1 MLILKG
7 IFFKERN
14 IFSLFYKYFIQ
25 HKLIVIIYKKI
36 YNKYI
41 IMNPQFQNGR
51 VTLTPGTIKDMK
63 MIDSENETMNN
74 FQVEA
79 LYGIQETSQL
89 NQLFFSKKNM
99 EIVQNMIRYNVY
111 EKSGKKHIIDKQSDI
126 ELEIIMRSI
135 YLQHSP
141 NLPNKIK
148 EQIEYLDK
156 LVMEWCV
163 ENILPEVDQYFGY
176 IKEIEFMPMPIELP
190 LNLSSKGSRS
200 LRSVTTTF

>member
-1 MLILKG
+1 M
-7 IFFKERN
+7 
-14 IFSLFYKYFIQ
+14 
-25 HKLIVIIYKKI
+25 
-36 YNKYI
+36 YN
-41 IMNPQFQNGR
+41 QFQNGR
-51 VTLTPGTIKDMK
+51 VTLTKGEVKDMS
-63 MIDSENETMNN
+63 MIEGKNETMKN

-89 NQLFFSKKNM
+89 NQLFFSKDNM
-99 EIVQNMIRYNVY
+99 NIIQNMTRFNVY
-111 EKSGKKHIIDKQSDI
+111 EKSEKKFVIDKQSDI

-148 EQIEYLDK
+148 EQIKYLND
-156 LVMEWCV
+156 LVINWCT
-163 ENILPEVDQYFGY
+163 EQIIPEVNQYLGY
-176 IKEIEFMPMPIELP
+176 IKEIEYMPEPIDLP

>member
-1 MLILKG
+1 
-7 IFFKERN
+7 
-14 IFSLFYKYFIQ
+14 
-25 HKLIVIIYKKI
+25 
-36 YNKYI
+36 
-41 IMNPQFQNGR
+41 MNPQFQNGR